1 MTKQLQAT
9 LAAILVISS
18 ISVPAQTTTATPT
31 AASSK
36 SKKKHVA
43 AKAPRETATERQIRE
58 LREQMQNQQAEIDNL
73 KSQSVAKDAA
83 LAAAQQSA
91 ANAQTVAAAATSQA
105 QTVNATVQANIAKAG
120 DLKPSASLT
129 ADGGKIVPASCGTTL
144 DNSIETDSKGFG
156 VGSSGIAAELNYSK
170 GIIAVFSATHG
181 SLASGLANTLTTSLQ
196 QLFSA
201 CSTMQVIDGTA
212 TVGMT
217 MTKVAD
223 HTDAAQTWALAE
235 GVDVS
240 GTKSTTTVIEALD
253 GNIFIT
259 DTAIGGTNA
268 DAVAAVN
275 AIVAAA
281 KG

>member
-1 MTKQLQAT
+1 MKKSLPLIASAALVA
-9 LAAILVISS
+9 LALAGCSTGS
-18 ISVPAQTTTATPT
+18 ISGSASTAPQQGSGGSTQNYTADDLVKILQT
-31 AASSK
+31 
-36 SKKKHVA
+36 
-43 AKAPRETATERQIRE
+43 
-58 LREQMQNQQAEIDNL
+58 AEKTIGTGTISD
-73 KSQSVAKDAA
+73 
-83 LAAAQQSA
+83 
-91 ANAQTVAAAATSQA
+91 
-105 QTVNATVQANIAKAG
+105 NATVQANIAKAG
-120 DLKPSASLT
+120 NLKPSASLT

-170 GIIAVFSATHG
+170 GIVAVFSATHG

-201 CSTMQVIDGTA
+201 CSTMQVTDGSA
-212 TVGMT
+212 SIAMT

-223 HTDAAQTWALAE
+223 HTDAAQTWALDE

-240 GTKSTTTVIEALD
+240 GTTSTTTVIEALD

-268 DAVAAVN
+268 DAIAAVN